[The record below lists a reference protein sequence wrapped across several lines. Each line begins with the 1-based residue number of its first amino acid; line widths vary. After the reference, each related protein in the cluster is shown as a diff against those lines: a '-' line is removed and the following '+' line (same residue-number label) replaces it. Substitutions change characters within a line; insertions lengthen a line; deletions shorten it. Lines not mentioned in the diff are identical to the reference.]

1 MKIKFTNFSKE
12 FSFLKKDFINKFTYL
27 GNKGEYIL
35 GKELYKFEKNI
46 EKFLKVK
53 HVIGVGNWT
62 EGAIMLFKAL
72 DYKIN
77 DEIITVS
84 NSFIATCGAIVYAG
98 QKPVLVDIQDDLNID
113 PKLIEEKITK
123 KTKAIMP
130 VHLSGIPADLNLINK
145 ICKKYKLD
153 LIEDAAHAFGTKYFS
168 QYLGTIGRA
177 GVFSLHPRKSFHV
190 LGDGG
195 LIVTNDTKLYKRLIL
210 LRNHGLKNRNKSL
223 IWGTNSRL
231 DNLQA
236 GFGNIMLKKIK
247 KWNAIQL
254 NFAIHYN
261 CNLKDIVM
269 IPKCNL
275 KISNPS
281 FHQYIIRANFR
292 NTLQRYLKNNG
303 IDTAIHYPI
312 PIHKQIAY
320 KSQFGK
326 INLPKTEYY
335 SKRILSLPI
344 NPYLKK
350 KEINFVINKVKDFFK
365 KKIKSSKS

>member
-1 MKIKFTNFSKE
+1 MKIKFTHFSKE
-12 FSFLKKDFINKFTYL
+12 FKILKKDLLKKFNYL

-35 GKELYKFEKNI
+35 GDELFKFEKKI

-62 EGAIMLFKAL
+62 EGTIMLLKAL
-72 DYKIN
+72 NYKTN

-84 NSFIATCGAIVYAG
+84 NSFVATCGAIVYSG
-98 QKPVLVDIQDDLNID
+98 QKPVLVDIENDLNIN
-113 PKLIEEKITK
+113 PKLIEKKITK
-123 KTKAIMP
+123 RTRAIMP
-130 VHLSGIPADLNLINK
+130 VHLSGIPANLNLIKN

-153 LIEDAAHAFGTKYFS
+153 LIEDAAHAFGTKYYNQS
-168 QYLGTIGRA
+168 LGTIGRV

-195 LIVTNDTKLYKRLIL
+195 LIVTNDTKLYNKLIL
-210 LRNHGLKNRNKSL
+210 LRNHGLKNRNESV

-236 GFGNIMLKKIK
+236 GFGNIMLKKIN
-247 KWNAIQL
+247 KWNKIQL

-261 CNLKDIVM
+261 NSLRDVVET
-269 IPKCNL
+269 PVCNL

-281 FHQYIIRANFR
+281 FHQYIIKTKFR
-292 NTLQRYLKNNG
+292 NALQEYLKKNG
-303 IDTAIHYPI
+303 IDTAIHYPL
-312 PIHKQIAY
+312 PIHRQKAF
-320 KSQFGK
+320 KNQFGK
-326 INLPKTEYY
+326 VKLPKTDYY

-344 NPYLKK
+344 NPHLKK
-350 KEINFVINKVKDFFK
+350 IEIDFVI
-365 KKIKSSKS
+365 KKIKAFYNAL